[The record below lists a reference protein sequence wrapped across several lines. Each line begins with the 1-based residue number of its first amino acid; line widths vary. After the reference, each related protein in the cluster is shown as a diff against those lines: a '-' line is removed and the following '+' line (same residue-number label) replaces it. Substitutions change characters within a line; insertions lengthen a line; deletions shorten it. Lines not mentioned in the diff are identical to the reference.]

1 MTFFLMTGIKS
12 KQDSGQMKG
21 KKKKHDTLAFGR
33 IVPFL
38 WDFGGILIFFCGLA
52 KSKASKIKSTKH
64 ANTFRN
70 NRQ

>member
-52 KSKASKIKSTKH
+52 KSKASKI
-64 ANTFRN
+64 TFRN